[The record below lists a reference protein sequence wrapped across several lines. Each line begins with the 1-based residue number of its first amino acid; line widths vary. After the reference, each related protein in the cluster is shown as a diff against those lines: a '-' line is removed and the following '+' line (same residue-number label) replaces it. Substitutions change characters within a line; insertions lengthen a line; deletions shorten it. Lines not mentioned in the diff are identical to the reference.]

1 MHLMDIFRYK
11 QAELDYLR
19 KKDKK
24 LAAAIDRIG
33 IIERGVDKDL
43 FSALIGSI
51 VSQQISNKATETVGN
66 KLIMLCGGI
75 TPESIHNTDIADVQK
90 CGMSMRKAR
99 YIKEA
104 GEAVYSGALDLADFG
119 AMTDAEI
126 IGRLSALPGIGVW
139 TAEMLLIFS
148 LERKDVLSYGD
159 LAIRRGICNLYGHK
173 TISKEQFERYRRRY
187 SPYCSIASLYLW
199 ELSKEEKAV

>member
-51 VSQQISNKATETVGN
+51 VSQQISNKAAE
-66 KLIMLCGGI
+66 
-75 TPESIHNTDIADVQK
+75 
-90 CGMSMRKAR
+90 
-99 YIKEA
+99 
-104 GEAVYSGALDLADFG
+104 FG

>member
-1 MHLMDIFRYK
+1 MDIFRYK

-33 IIERGVDKDL
+33 IIERGVNKDL

-51 VSQQISNKATETVGN
+51 VSQQISNKAAETVGN

-99 YIKEA
+99 KTVYAPKVIQQPLLTDGRGGRRASAPCFLWNGAQGLLDKLSRSGGILVSIHHRSYSIYA
-104 GEAVYSGALDLADFG
+104 GPGKGSKCPVKTRIGA
-119 AMTDAEI
+119 
-126 IGRLSALPGIGVW
+126 
-139 TAEMLLIFS
+139 
-148 LERKDVLSYGD
+148 
-159 LAIRRGICNLYGHK
+159 
-173 TISKEQFERYRRRY
+173 
-187 SPYCSIASLYLW
+187 IA
-199 ELSKEEKAV
+199 K